1 MTHAFFKALLFLGA
15 GSVIIALHHQ
25 QDMRYMGG
33 LRKQMPVTWITA
45 WIGSLALAGFPF
57 FAGFYSKDSIIEA
70 VAESHRFGSD
80 VAYWA
85 VVLGVLV
92 TALYSFR
99 LLYMTFHGKPRYT
112 VDPNAGAHPPDGVLQ
127 HAPHESP
134 WVVTV
139 PLVMLAIPSVAIG
152 YLLIQPLLF
161 GGWLDDSITVL
172 ASNNVVAELGEHFHG
187 ATAMAVHSLGTLP
200 FWLMVTGLVITTLIY
215 LLRPM
220 IADALQNRLPDV
232 YRILLNKYYF
242 DELYQAMFVKR
253 AVQLGN
259 SLWKKADAGLID
271 GFLVNGSARV
281 VGSLAARVRLWQSG
295 YLFQYAFAMIIGLI
309 GILAYW
315 VVL

>member
-1 MTHAFFKALLFLGA
+1 
-15 GSVIIALHHQ
+15 
-25 QDMRYMGG
+25 
-33 LRKQMPVTWITA
+33 
-45 WIGSLALAGFPF
+45 
-57 FAGFYSKDSIIEA
+57 
-70 VAESHRFGSD
+70 
-80 VAYWA
+80 
-85 VVLGVLV
+85 
-92 TALYSFR
+92 
-99 LLYMTFHGKPRYT
+99 
-112 VDPNAGAHPPDGVLQ
+112 
-127 HAPHESP
+127 
-134 WVVTV
+134 
-139 PLVMLAIPSVAIG
+139 
-152 YLLIQPLLF
+152 
-161 GGWLDDSITVL
+161 
-172 ASNNVVAELGEHFHG
+172 VVAELGEHFHG

-200 FWLMVTGLVITTLIY
+200 FWLMVTGLVITTLVY